1 MSIWSRKIGIRR
13 RRNHG
18 RSCSNRPAVFGAL
31 RAAICG
37 GKSGKKSIIWKILKF
52 SSSKDIFL
60 FLKKFYD
67 KIFRPTRTEPPTFPQ
82 RTRLLSSK
90 RATLMY
96 SCWDRLEFFSDKKLT
111 FLFRFGNWATETGE
125 AHWTERNSSSRS
137 NSLPRRSKVQFI
149 YYYFLKSAPLK
160 SLLQMPNDRKR
171 SFQIREKK
179 LKN

>member
-1 MSIWSRKIGIRR
+1 MDE
-13 RRNHG
+13 
-18 RSCSNRPAVFGAL
+18 AAL
-31 RAAICG
+31 IAQPYLELYERLYAEVNLEM
-37 GKSGKKSIIWKILKF
+37 KSIIWKILKF

-149 YYYFLKSAPLK
+149 YYYFLKTAPLK
-160 SLLQMPNDRKR
+160 SLLQMRNDRKR
-171 SFQIREKK
+171 SFQIREEK
-179 LKN
+179 LKNWKILNNNKKEKQ